1 MNIKKP
7 LLIII
12 SLLLLILLLFF
23 ICSDRRIFFKD
34 DSSVRS
40 VSDSGGIGYMREVSP
55 GEERN
60 DSDGESI
67 PPGTVTDRADA
78 DTQERGSR
86 EVSVRKPSGV
96 SVKKGNSGSVKPA
109 AEKRILPE
117 ERKPVPEKSRV
128 PDTGTAS
135 RKDESTAKE
144 EQLIEKRSEIYAAA
158 EKKDVSE
165 ETQSADKGEILKDIK
180 DSDSTAA
187 DKKNETAAV
196 KIEIVPDDK
205 KEEISEVIPDKPV
218 TGDVKYNRADR
229 IHLYS
234 GEVLTGAVTVRSDTY
249 TIVTPEGIRK
259 IDSKDIQG
267 NDIVK

>member
-23 ICSDRRIFFKD
+23 ICSDRGMLFKD
-34 DSSVRS
+34 DTSVSS

-55 GEERN
+55 GEET
-60 DSDGESI
+60 DDPKGESI
-67 PPGTVTDRADA
+67 TSGRVTDRPAV
-78 DTQERGSR
+78 DTQERSR

-96 SVKKGNSGSVKPA
+96 PAKKDNSGIVKPA
-109 AEKRILPE
+109 AEKSILPE
-117 ERKPVPEKSRV
+117 EREPVPEKRRV
-128 PDTGTAS
+128 PDRKTAS
-135 RKDESTAKE
+135 RKDESAVKE
-144 EQLIEKRSEIYAAA
+144 DDLKDKRSEIYAAV

-165 ETQSADKGEILKDIK
+165 KTQSADKGETLKDTK
-180 DSDSTAA
+180 DDDSTASV
-187 DKKNETAAV
+187 KKIETAAKSEV
-196 KIEIVPDDK
+196 VPDDK
-205 KEEISEVIPDKPV
+205 EKEITKVITDK
-218 TGDVKYNRADR
+218 TKAGDVKYNRLDR

-234 GEVLTGAVTVRSDTY
+234 GEVLTGAVTVRSGTY